1 MFRASLRL
9 AIAEGDNHLLFGKS
23 DIHYLSML
31 SQLSNEELS
40 ADIIFRGINEG
51 RQCARDVDVY
61 LMGVGT
67 QLPKTGGIIQRAP
80 YEIIGKPD
88 LMKAQAVA
96 A

>member
-1 MFRASLRL
+1 MFQVSLQL
-9 AIAEGDNHLLFGKS
+9 VIVEGDSPLLFGKS
-23 DIHYLSML
+23 DIHYPSRP
-31 SQLSNEELS
+31 SNPSVEELS
-40 ADIIFRGINEG
+40 ANMISRGINEG

>member
-1 MFRASLRL
+1 MFLVSLL
-9 AIAEGDNHLLFGKS
+9 LVIAEGDSRLLFGKS
-23 DIHYLSML
+23 NTNDQSVTC
-31 SQLSNEELS
+31 QLKNSLLIRS
-40 ADIIFRGINEG
+40 LDRGINEG